1 MGNPLYGQNKSDA
14 ELDNLK
20 KIFKVLKY
28 VVHLDDTGV
37 ADGSAVVTDG
47 IPANFTPIWC
57 KVSNA
62 AAADGGVVLHSG
74 AAILDVETSGDK
86 LCQSLSSLAPG
97 ASVSSFCEMAGVNAA
112 NVAVVSSA
120 KDILAE
126 AAALK
131 CNTSAGTHI
140 TITILG
146 IDSSVDLDHEV

>member
-1 MGNPLYGQNKSDA
+1 MANPMYGQNKSDSA
-14 ELDNLK
+14 IDNLS
-20 KIFKVLKY
+20 KIFRVLEYKVP
-28 VVHLDDTGV
+28 LDDTGV

-86 LCQSLSSLAPG
+86 LCQSLSSLAAG
-97 ASVSSFCEMAGVNAA
+97 ASVASLCETAGITSA

-131 CNTSAGTHI
+131 CNTSAGTVI

-146 IDSSVDLDHEV
+146 IDSSVDLSHEG